1 MLNLQ
6 PDLSVNPFLWLQKR
20 GQKDWEWKAD
30 KAALIIII
38 EKFVRSVCVLESKY
52 VLLHLE

>member
-6 PDLSVNPFLWLQKR
+6 PDLSGNPFLWLQKR